1 MAPPPSP
8 WRKRAA
14 TKTSM
19 PGASPPTS
27 RPTPNTTADAIIG
40 ARGPRRSDQMPAAT
54 IPTML
59 AARVAENVAEYQAR
73 PSRSA
78 LTVGMIVVTAIA
90 SNANRKI
97 RLTMPT
103 VAQRYGAASSGV
115 VAGAV
120 VEVTPRG

>member
-1 MAPPPSP
+1 MPVARPATSSP
-8 WRKRAA
+8 A
-14 TKTSM
+14 
-19 PGASPPTS
+19 
-27 RPTPNTTADAIIG
+27 PNTTADAIIG

-59 AARVAENVAEYQAR
+59 AARVAENVAEYQER

-97 RLTMPT
+97 RLTIPT
-103 VAQRYGAASSGV
+103 VAQRYGAARSGV
-115 VAGAV
+115 VGAGGAV
-120 VEVTPRG
+120 VTRSP

>member
-1 MAPPPSP
+1 
-8 WRKRAA
+8 
-14 TKTSM
+14 
-19 PGASPPTS
+19 
-27 RPTPNTTADAIIG
+27 
-40 ARGPRRSDQMPAAT
+40 MPAAT

-59 AARVAENVAEYQAR
+59 AASVAENVAEYHAR

-115 VAGAV
+115 VVEGVAAV
-120 VEVTPRG
+120 TGRA